1 MVPLRVS
8 QILTVPSSELVTI
21 HLPSQWKATP
31 VMLPVWPSKVSRG
44 FGLVDLMSKSLTV
57 WWPAAARK
65 RLSGEMHKR
74 LTCESGCWIV
84 REQMPERASQ
94 NLERSIARGQSTLEP
109 REGGRRGGR
118 GEDGRE
124 VAGGLPY
131 RVVVASCEAEVS
143 SRVAPLRRTERGQSP
158 RSGPEIAYRC
168 RE

>member
-31 VMLPVWPSKVSRG
+31 VMLPVWPSNVSRG
-44 FGLVDLMSKSLTV
+44 FGLVDLISNSLTV

-109 REGGRRGGR
+109 REGGERG

-131 RVVVASCEAEVS
+131 RVVVASYEAEVS
-143 SRVAPLRRTERGQSP
+143 PRVAPLSWTERGERP
-158 RSGPEIAYRC
+158 RPGPGIAYRC